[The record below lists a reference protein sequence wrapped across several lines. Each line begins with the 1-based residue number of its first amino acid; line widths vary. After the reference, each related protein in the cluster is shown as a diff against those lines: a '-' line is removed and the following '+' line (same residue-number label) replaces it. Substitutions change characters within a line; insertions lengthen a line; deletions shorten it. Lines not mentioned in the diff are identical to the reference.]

1 MGRLASIIYYLDSED
16 TIMLVYSVKASTLR
30 FIATMALS
38 VAVLIALILFVPTYG
53 EESKETIKETVSY
66 TKVGSAADGAGFLS
80 QFGWTVDEK
89 VLAEED
95 VRIPAQFDSVFA
107 GYNELQKQQG
117 LDLSRYKRKKV
128 THYKYVVTNY
138 EGHDGTVWANLLVYR
153 GRVIGGDICS
163 ADPDGF
169 VKGFEGK

>member
-1 MGRLASIIYYLDSED
+1 
-16 TIMLVYSVKASTLR
+16 MLVYSVKASTLR

-38 VAVLIALILFVPTYG
+38 VAVLVALILFVPTYG

-66 TKVGSAADGAGFLS
+66 TKVSSAADGAGFLS
-80 QFGWTVDEK
+80 QFGWIVDENS
-89 VLAEED
+89 VTEES
-95 VRIPAQFDSVFA
+95 VKIPAQFDSVFA
-107 GYNELQKQQG
+107 GYNELQRQQG

-128 THYKYVVTNY
+128 THYKYVVNNY
-138 EGHDGTVWANLLVYR
+138 EGYDGKVWANLLVYR

-169 VKGFEGK
+169 VKGFDGK